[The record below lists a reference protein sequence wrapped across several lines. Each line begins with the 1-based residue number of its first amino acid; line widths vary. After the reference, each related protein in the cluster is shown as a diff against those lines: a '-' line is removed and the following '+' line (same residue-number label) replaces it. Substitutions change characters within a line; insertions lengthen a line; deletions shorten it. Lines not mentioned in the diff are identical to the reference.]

1 MLATAMKWR
10 SVMKLRLAIS
20 LLAGLTC
27 LAAPASA
34 ENPIFKNHARAKLDS
49 NQMKS
54 VKGQGSTADYYGYY
68 GLLYSSYASQYG
80 AIGYN
85 YGDYSTESNYYYYA
99 YYYAQSAANNFYYAY
114 YYSGS

>member
-1 MLATAMKWR
+1 MLATAINWR

-34 ENPIFKNHARAKLDS
+34 ENPIFKNNAHAKLDS

-54 VKGQGSTADYYGYY
+54 IKGQGTTADYYGYY
-68 GLLYSSYASQYG
+68 GLLYAGYATQFG
-80 AIGYN
+80 AIANYYN
-85 YGDYSTESNYYYYA
+85 DYSTENYYYYNA
-99 YYYAQSAANNFYYAY
+99 YYYAQQSANNFYSAY
-114 YYSGS
+114 INSGF